1 MDVFGVHGVG
11 GFVGTI
17 LVAVFAAPS
26 LGGRVEGLVMSK
38 QLGVQLFAG
47 VSVAVYTLIISFV
60 ILKVLQKT
68 IGLRVSENDERGGLD
83 LNSHG
88 ESAYND

>member
-1 MDVFGVHGVG
+1 MFGVHGVG

-17 LVAVFAAPS
+17 LVAVFVSKS
-26 LGGRVEGLVMSK
+26 LGGKGGDLTMMK

-47 VSVAVYTLIISFV
+47 VSVAVYTLIISYV

-68 IGLRVSENDERGGLD
+68 IGLRVSDQDEIGGLD